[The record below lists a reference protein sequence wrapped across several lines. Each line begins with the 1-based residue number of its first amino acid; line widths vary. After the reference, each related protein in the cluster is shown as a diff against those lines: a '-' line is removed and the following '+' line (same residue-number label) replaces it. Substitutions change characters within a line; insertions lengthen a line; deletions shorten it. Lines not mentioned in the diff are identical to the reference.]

1 MTATIV
7 AIAMWVLCLVLLTR
21 LRSRRDQS
29 ILLAASAI
37 ALAMTLNLDA
47 VYFAVDRLLGGTNAA
62 LPVSDALLV
71 VGVYFLARAILV
83 GVDPSRAAA
92 MTRPYAVA
100 LIATVVVMG
109 VLFSMIDR
117 GPTTGD
123 FMQTHGAQP
132 AASAYSAIEYM
143 FIGSVM
149 VLTSVNCL
157 RAFRRMPALANRI
170 GFFIL
175 GVGAG
180 LGVLLSALILSF
192 DFSHVFAPQLDLG
205 RRLGALYGIL
215 YSGAIVLMAV
225 GLVLPP
231 IGRWVSETG
240 RNRRARELRAA
251 LVPLWQRASAADYA
265 AQAPARATDVE
276 RLRRTFIETQ
286 DALLRS
292 PELVASLRPH
302 EQEALDVTDQFFVR
316 R

>member
-7 AIAMWVLCLVLLTR
+7 AIAMWALCIVLLTR

-37 ALAMTLNLDA
+37 AVSMTLNLDS
-47 VYFAVDRLLGGTNAA
+47 VYFVLDGLAGGTN
-62 LPVSDALLV
+62 LVLLLSDALLV
-71 VGVYFLARAILV
+71 VGVYFLARAILL

-92 MTRPYAVA
+92 MTRPFAVA
-100 LIATVVVMG
+100 LVATVVVMTT
-109 VLFSMIDR
+109 LFSLIDR

-123 FMQTHGAQP
+123 FMQNHGEQA
-132 AASAYSAIEYM
+132 AASGYSATEYL

-170 GFFIL
+170 GFFTL
-175 GVGAG
+175 GIGAA
-180 LGVLLSALILSF
+180 LGVLLSLLILLF
-192 DFSHVFAPQLDLG
+192 DVTHVFAPQLELG
-205 RRLGALYGIL
+205 RRLGWLYGLL
-215 YSGAIVLMAV
+215 YSGGIVLMAA
-225 GLVLPP
+225 GLAFPP
-231 IGRWVSETG
+231 IGRQLSESR

-251 LVPLWQRASAADYA
+251 LQPIWQRSAAARYA
-265 AQAPARATDVE
+265 AETPARATEVE

-292 PELVASLRPH
+292 PELVAGLQPH
-302 EQEALDVTDQFFVR
+302 EQQALDVADQFFVR